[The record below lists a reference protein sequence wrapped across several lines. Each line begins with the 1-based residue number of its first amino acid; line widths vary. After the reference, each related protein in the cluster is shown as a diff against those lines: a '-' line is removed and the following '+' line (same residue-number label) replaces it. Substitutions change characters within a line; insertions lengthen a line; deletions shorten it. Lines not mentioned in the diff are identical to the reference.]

1 MEKFYIIVG
10 LVAIIGIGALIVINN
25 KMKEGF
31 GNYNLKVYGITLV
44 SIFVVILAISP
55 IESTNLSPAYGIL
68 GAIAGYLFG
77 LKKE

>member
-10 LVAIIGIGALIVINN
+10 LVAIIGIGALIVINK

-31 GNYNLKVYGITLV
+31 GNYKLKVYGITLV
-44 SIFVVILAISP
+44 SLFVVILAISS
-55 IESTNLSPAYGIL
+55 IESTNSSPTYGIL
-68 GAIAGYLFG
+68 GAIVGYLFG